1 MIMLTH
7 PNIDIVRGENQ
18 EYSKRY
24 IQNAIESALSLGDF
38 QWEVNSECTPRTIN
52 TKAINRIQ
60 RLIHFEASA
69 VCLVDDKTSDM
80 SLSVFTPDDAKESI
94 EDQLEFLIE
103 NGFVA
108 WAMRERRG
116 ITVFSKD
123 GSRQLFLH
131 VMATCS
137 QIRGLFMGIFP
148 SQLSRLPDASLEIV
162 SIILRNAV
170 NGIESLMHSTLLRQK
185 KQDLEKALEEK
196 TKQLIRY
203 EKYLMQAQKSE
214 AIAALAGGV
223 AHQFKNAMTGLI
235 GNIDLISMSDKKNV
249 DVSPYIDRIHP
260 IIERMSKL
268 TRQLLAYAQ
277 GGTYMTQV
285 ISLESFFD
293 EVLPAVKHILE
304 KQIQLEVAL
313 TDASCTVEVDLIQMR
328 MVILA
333 IVNNAKEAIVEN
345 GIIRVVVRRV
355 QWDQMPDCISSE
367 LKPGNYACI
376 GIEDNGSGMDD
387 NMVRRL
393 FEPFFSTKFTGRGL
407 SMAAVLGIVKR
418 HCGWIAVS
426 SMIGK
431 GTQVEIYLPQI
442 SPQ

>member
-1 MIMLTH
+1 MLTH
-7 PNIDIVRGENQ
+7 PNVDSVHGENQ
-18 EYSKRY
+18 EHRKRY

-38 QWEVNSECTPRTIN
+38 QKEVNSECTPGTIN
-52 TKAINRIQ
+52 TKAIDRIQ
-60 RLIHFEASA
+60 GLIHFEASA
-69 VCLVDDKTSDM
+69 ICITDDNTSDM
-80 SLSVFTPDDAKESI
+80 SLSVFTPEEAKASI
-94 EDQLEFLIE
+94 EEELEFLID

-108 WAMRERRG
+108 WAIRERRG

-123 GSRQLFLH
+123 GSQQLFLH
-131 VMATCS
+131 VLATCS
-137 QIRGLFMGIFP
+137 RIRGLFLGIFP

-170 NGIESLMHSTLLRQK
+170 NGIESLMHATLLRQK
-185 KQDLEKALEEK
+185 KEDLESALEEK

-203 EKYLMQAQKSE
+203 EKDLMQAQKSE

-223 AHQFKNAMTGLI
+223 AHQFNNALTGLI
-235 GNIDLISMSDKKNV
+235 GNIDLISMSAQKKS

-268 TRQLLAYAQ
+268 TSQLLAYAQ

-285 ISLESFFD
+285 ISLEALFD
-293 EVLPAVKHILE
+293 EVLPGIKHILA
-304 KQIQLEVAL
+304 KQIQLEVEQA
-313 TDASCTVEVDLIQMR
+313 DESCTVEVDLIQMR

-333 IVNNAKEAIVEN
+333 IVNNAKEAIDDN
-345 GIIRVVVRRV
+345 GIIRIVARRV
-355 QWDQMPDCISSE
+355 QWGQMPDSIRSD

-376 GIEDNGSGMDD
+376 GIEDNGSGMD
-387 NMVRRL
+387 NTMLRRL
-393 FEPFFSTKFTGRGL
+393 FDPFFSTKFTGRGL

-418 HCGWIAVS
+418 HRGWITGS
-426 SMIGK
+426 SVIGQ

>member
-1 MIMLTH
+1 MLTH
-7 PNIDIVRGENQ
+7 PNIDSVGGESQ
-18 EYSKRY
+18 EYRKRY

-38 QWEVNSECTPRTIN
+38 QKEVNSECTPGTIN

-60 RLIHFEASA
+60 GLVHFEASA
-69 VCLVDDKTSDM
+69 IIIVDDQTSDM
-80 SLSVFTPDDAKESI
+80 KLSVFTPADAKESI
-94 EDQLEFLIE
+94 EEELEFLIE

-108 WAMRERRG
+108 WAIRERRG
-116 ITVFSKD
+116 ITFFSKD

-137 QIRGLFMGIFP
+137 RIRGLFMGIFP
-148 SQLSRLPDASLEIV
+148 SRLSRLPDASLEIV

-196 TKQLIRY
+196 TQQLIRH
-203 EKYLMQAQKSE
+203 EKDLTQAQKSE

-223 AHQFKNAMTGLI
+223 AHQFNNALTGLI
-235 GNIDLISMSDKKNV
+235 GNIDLISMSVKKNP

-268 TRQLLAYAQ
+268 TSQLLAYAQ
-277 GGTYMTQV
+277 GGTYITQV
-285 ISLESFFD
+285 ISLEALFN
-293 EVLPAVKHILE
+293 EVLPAIKHILE

-313 TDASCTVEVDLIQMR
+313 ANASCSVEVDLIQMR

-333 IVNNAKEAIVEN
+333 IVNNAKEAIADN
-345 GIIRVVVRRV
+345 GIIRIHVRLV
-355 QWDQMPDCISSE
+355 QWGQMPDCICSE
-367 LKPGNYACI
+367 LKPGHYACI
-376 GIEDNGSGMDD
+376 GIQDNGSGMD
-387 NMVRRL
+387 NTMLRRL

-407 SMAAVLGIVKR
+407 SMAAVLGIIKR
-418 HCGWIAVS
+418 HRGGVRVS
-426 SMIGK
+426 SKIGK

-442 SPQ
+442 SAQ

>member
-1 MIMLTH
+1 
-7 PNIDIVRGENQ
+7 
-18 EYSKRY
+18 
-24 IQNAIESALSLGDF
+24 
-38 QWEVNSECTPRTIN
+38 
-52 TKAINRIQ
+52 
-60 RLIHFEASA
+60 
-69 VCLVDDKTSDM
+69 
-80 SLSVFTPDDAKESI
+80 
-94 EDQLEFLIE
+94 
-103 NGFVA
+103 
-108 WAMRERRG
+108 
-116 ITVFSKD
+116 
-123 GSRQLFLH
+123 
-131 VMATCS
+131 
-137 QIRGLFMGIFP
+137 MGIFP

-203 EKYLMQAQKSE
+203 EKDLMQAQKSE

-223 AHQFKNAMTGLI
+223 AHQFNNAMTGLI

>member
-1 MIMLTH
+1 MLTH

-203 EKYLMQAQKSE
+203 EKDLMQAQKSE

-223 AHQFKNAMTGLI
+223 AHQFNNAMTGLI

-418 HCGWIAVS
+418 HCGWIDVS

>member
-1 MIMLTH
+1 MLTH

-203 EKYLMQAQKSE
+203 EKDLMQAQKSE

-223 AHQFKNAMTGLI
+223 AHQFNNAMTGLI

>member
-1 MIMLTH
+1 MLTH

-18 EYSKRY
+18 EYSKQF

-38 QWEVNSECTPRTIN
+38 QKEVNSECTPRTIN

-60 RLIHFEASA
+60 RLVLFEASA
-69 VCLVDDKTSDM
+69 VYIADDKTSDM

-94 EDQLEFLIE
+94 EEELEFLIE
-103 NGFVA
+103 NGLVA
-108 WAMRERRG
+108 WAIRERRG

-137 QIRGLFMGIFP
+137 RIRGLFMGIFP

-170 NGIESLMHSTLLRQK
+170 NGIDSLMHSTLLRQK

-196 TKQLIRY
+196 KKQVIRY
-203 EKYLMQAQKSE
+203 EKDLMQAQKSE

-223 AHQFKNAMTGLI
+223 AHQFNNALTGLI
-235 GNIDLISMSDKKNV
+235 GNIDLISMSDKKNG

-268 TRQLLAYAQ
+268 TSQLLAYAQ
-277 GGTYMTQV
+277 GGTYMTQA

-293 EVLPAVKHILE
+293 EVLPAIKHILE
-304 KQIQLEVAL
+304 RQIQLEVEL
-313 TDASCTVEVDLIQMR
+313 TDASCTVEIDLIQMR

-345 GIIRVVVRRV
+345 GIIRIVVRRV
-355 QWDQMPDCISSE
+355 QWGQMPDCISSE

-387 NMVRRL
+387 NMVRRI

-418 HCGWIAVS
+418 HCGWIDVS

>member
-1 MIMLTH
+1 MLTH
-7 PNIDIVRGENQ
+7 PNVDSVHGENQ
-18 EYSKRY
+18 EHRKRY

-38 QWEVNSECTPRTIN
+38 QKEVNSECTPGTIN
-52 TKAINRIQ
+52 TKAIDRIQ
-60 RLIHFEASA
+60 GLIHFEASA
-69 VCLVDDKTSDM
+69 ICITDDNTSDM
-80 SLSVFTPDDAKESI
+80 SLSVFTPEEAKASI
-94 EDQLEFLIE
+94 EEELEFLID

-108 WAMRERRG
+108 WAIRERRG

-123 GSRQLFLH
+123 GSQQLFLH
-131 VMATCS
+131 VLATCS
-137 QIRGLFMGIFP
+137 RIRGLFLGIFP

-170 NGIESLMHSTLLRQK
+170 NGIESLMHATLLRQK
-185 KQDLEKALEEK
+185 KEDLESALEEK

-203 EKYLMQAQKSE
+203 EKDLMQAQKSE

-223 AHQFKNAMTGLI
+223 AHQFNNALTGLI
-235 GNIDLISMSDKKNV
+235 GNIDLISMSAQKKS

-268 TRQLLAYAQ
+268 TSQLLAYAQ

-285 ISLESFFD
+285 ISLEALFD
-293 EVLPAVKHILE
+293 EVLPGIKHILA
-304 KQIQLEVAL
+304 KQIQLEVEQA
-313 TDASCTVEVDLIQMR
+313 DGSCTVEVDLIQMR

-333 IVNNAKEAIVEN
+333 IVNNAKEAIDDN
-345 GIIRVVVRRV
+345 GIIRIVARRV
-355 QWDQMPDCISSE
+355 QWGQMPDSIRSD

-376 GIEDNGSGMDD
+376 GIEDNGSGMD
-387 NMVRRL
+387 NTMLRRL
-393 FEPFFSTKFTGRGL
+393 FDPFFSTKFTGRGL

-418 HCGWIAVS
+418 HRGWITVS
-426 SMIGK
+426 SVIGQ

>member
-1 MIMLTH
+1 MQTH
-7 PNIDIVRGENQ
+7 PNVDSVQGEDQ
-18 EYSKRY
+18 EYRKRY

-38 QWEVNSECTPRTIN
+38 QKEVNSDCTPGTIN
-52 TKAINRIQ
+52 TKAIDRIQ

-69 VCLVDDKTSDM
+69 ICIVDDKTSDM
-80 SLSVFTPDDAKESI
+80 SLSVFTPDDAKEAI
-94 EDQLEFLIE
+94 EEELEFLIE
-103 NGFVA
+103 NGFIA
-108 WAMRERRG
+108 WAIRERRG

-137 QIRGLFMGIFP
+137 RIRGLFMGIFP
-148 SQLSRLPDASLEIV
+148 CQLSRLPDASLEIV

-203 EKYLMQAQKSE
+203 EKDLTQAQKSE

-223 AHQFKNAMTGLI
+223 AHQFNNALTGLI
-235 GNIDLISMSDKKNV
+235 GNIDLISMSANKDS

-268 TRQLLAYAQ
+268 TSQLLAYAQ

-285 ISLESFFD
+285 LSLGALFD
-293 EVLPAVKHILE
+293 EVLPAIKHVLE

-313 TDASCTVEVDLIQMR
+313 ADASCTVEIDLIQMR

-333 IVNNAKEAIVEN
+333 IVNNAKEAIVDN
-345 GIIRVVVRRV
+345 GIIRMVVRSV
-355 QWDQMPDCISSE
+355 QWGQMPDCIRSE
-367 LKPGNYACI
+367 LKPGSYACI
-376 GIEDNGSGMDD
+376 GVEDNGSGMDD
-387 NMVRRL
+387 NMLRRL

-418 HCGWIAVS
+418 HRGWIAVS
-426 SMIGK
+426 SKIGK
-431 GTQVEIYLPQI
+431 GTHVEIYLPQI